1 MKTKI
6 GKFKPKFTVNLPYG
20 GGELSNLEMV
30 LYRTMRKAYRER
42 NNSPFTKPLSRLD
55 VREAIAAMRYVRQA
69 KLEVRHVD

>member
-30 LYRTMRKAYRER
+30 LYRTMRKSYRER
-42 NNSPFTKPLSRLD
+42 NNSPLVKPLSRLD
-55 VREAIAAMRYVRQA
+55 VREAIAAMRYIRKA
-69 KLEVRHVD
+69 KVEVRNVD

>member
-20 GGELSNLEMV
+20 GGDLSNLEMV

-42 NNSPFTKPLSRLD
+42 NKSPLVKPLSRLD
-55 VREAIAAMRYVRQA
+55 VREAIAAMRYVQQA
-69 KLEVRHVD
+69 KVEIRHVD